1 MPGKDIITEIHSKYS
16 LLSKGHKRLADFVIT
31 DYDKVIFMN
40 INDVSKIVGVS
51 ESTVVRFARSL
62 GFSGY
67 PSFQK
72 NLQESVKSKLT
83 TLQRFEHTKEINIEK
98 CALKNIML
106 KDIEN
111 INETLRTLNIEK
123 IKEISSKIKSANKV
137 YIVGFRSSKVLAEY
151 LAFYLKFIV
160 ANIELIPSGANDIYD
175 ELSNAAPN
183 DLVIAI
189 SFPRYSTTTI
199 DIVNFLKENKV
210 PIVAITDSYDS
221 PIASKSTDILTA
233 SFEMNTFV
241 DSLVAP
247 MSLLNALII
256 EISLNQTDELE
267 NKFKQLEKIWNDY
280 KVYI

>member
-1 MPGKDIITEIHSKYS
+1 MPGKDIINQIHSKYS

-40 INDVSKIVGVS
+40 VHDVSQTVGVS
-51 ESTVVRFARSL
+51 ESTVVRFAYSL

-67 PSFQK
+67 PSFK
-72 NLQESVKSKLT
+72 KKLQESVKSKLT
-83 TLQRFEHTKEINIEK
+83 TLQRFEHTKEINTEK

-106 KDIEN
+106 TDIKN
-111 INETLRTLNIEK
+111 IDETLRTLNIEK
-123 IKEISSKIKSANKV
+123 IKEISKKIKSANKV

-160 ANIELIPSGANDIYD
+160 VNVELIPTGANDPYD
-175 ELSNAAPN
+175 ELTNASPN

-199 DIVNFLKENKV
+199 NIVNFLKDSKV

-221 PIASKSTDILTA
+221 PIANKSTEILTA
-233 SFEMNTFV
+233 NFEMNTFI

-256 EISLNQTDELE
+256 EVSLNQTSELDD
-267 NKFKQLEKIWNDY
+267 KFKKLEKIWNDY
-280 KVYI
+280 NIYI